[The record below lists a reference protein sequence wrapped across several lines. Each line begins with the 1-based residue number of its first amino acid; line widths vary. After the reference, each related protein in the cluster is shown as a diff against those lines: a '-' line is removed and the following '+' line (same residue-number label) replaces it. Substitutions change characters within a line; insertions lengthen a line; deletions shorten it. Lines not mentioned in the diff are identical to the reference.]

1 VPAPESRV
9 QSVGAPLS
17 APEVVP
23 MFVLGV
29 PLLIFPF
36 AIYNILVFLM
46 PTFAWTG
53 ELWHFRMM
61 SGGEW
66 GITPDDIMIA
76 GSIVILLIEMLK
88 AARMSRRTIV
98 DHLLSMILFVGM
110 LVEFLMVK
118 QVASTT
124 FFLLLVISF
133 VDVAGGFAVG
143 RRAAQR
149 DISFQGVENAH
160 SR

>member
-1 VPAPESRV
+1 
-9 QSVGAPLS
+9 
-17 APEVVP
+17 
-23 MFVLGV
+23 MFALGV

-46 PTFAWTG
+46 PGFSWNG

-66 GITPDDIMIA
+66 GITAGDLMIA
-76 GSIVILLIEMLK
+76 GSIVILLIEVLK
-88 AARMSRRTIV
+88 AARMSRRTII
-98 DHLLSMILFVGM
+98 DHLLSMVLFVGM
-110 LVEFLMVK
+110 LVEFLMVR

-133 VDVAGGFAVG
+133 VDVAGGFAVSI
-143 RRAAQR
+143 RAAQR
-149 DISFQGVENAH
+149 DISVDAAEH
-160 SR
+160 LT

>member
-1 VPAPESRV
+1 
-9 QSVGAPLS
+9 
-17 APEVVP
+17 
-23 MFVLGV
+23 MFALGV

-46 PTFAWTG
+46 PGFNWTN

-61 SGGEW
+61 SGCEW
-66 GITPDDIMIA
+66 GISAGDLMIA
-76 GSIVILLIEMLK
+76 GAVVILLIEMLK
-88 AARMSRRTIV
+88 SARMSRRTII

-110 LVEFLMVK
+110 LVEFLLVK

-133 VDVAGGFAVG
+133 VDVAGGFAVSI
-143 RRAAQR
+143 RAAQR
-149 DISFQGVENAH
+149 DISVNGVESA
-160 SR
+160 S

>member
-1 VPAPESRV
+1 
-9 QSVGAPLS
+9 
-17 APEVVP
+17 
-23 MFVLGV
+23 MFALGV

-46 PTFAWTG
+46 PSFAWNN

-61 SGGEW
+61 SEGEW
-66 GITPDDIMIA
+66 GITAGDLMIA
-76 GSIVILLIEMLK
+76 GSIVILLIEMVK
-88 AARMSRRTIV
+88 SARLSRRSFV

-133 VDVAGGFAVG
+133 VDVAGGFAVSL
-143 RRAAQR
+143 RAAQR
-149 DISFQGVENAH
+149 DVSVEGVENVH
-160 SR
+160 SS

>member
-1 VPAPESRV
+1 
-9 QSVGAPLS
+9 
-17 APEVVP
+17 

-46 PTFAWTG
+46 PTFSWTN

-66 GITPDDIMIA
+66 GITAGDLMIA
-76 GSIVILLIEMLK
+76 GSIVILLIEMVK
-88 AARMSRRTIV
+88 SARLSRRSFV
-98 DHLLSMILFVGM
+98 DHFLSMILFVGM

-118 QVASTT
+118 QVDSIT

-133 VDVAGGFAVG
+133 VDVTGGFAVG
-143 RRAAQR
+143 LRAAQR
-149 DISFQGVENAH
+149 DISVEGVENVH
-160 SR
+160 SN

>member
-1 VPAPESRV
+1 
-9 QSVGAPLS
+9 
-17 APEVVP
+17 
-23 MFVLGV
+23 MFALGV

-46 PTFAWTG
+46 PGFSWSN

-66 GITPDDIMIA
+66 GITPGDLMIA
-76 GSIVILLIEMLK
+76 GAIVILLIEMLK
-88 AARMSRRTIV
+88 AAQMSRRTII

-110 LVEFLMVK
+110 LIEFLMVR

-133 VDVAGGFAVG
+133 VDVAGGFAVSV
-143 RRAAQR
+143 RAAQR
-149 DISFQGVENAH
+149 DISVSGVENAH
-160 SR
+160 G

>member
-1 VPAPESRV
+1 
-9 QSVGAPLS
+9 
-17 APEVVP
+17 

-46 PTFAWTG
+46 PTFSWTD

-66 GITPDDIMIA
+66 GITPGDIMIA

-88 AARMSRRTIV
+88 AARMSRRTFV

-118 QVASTT
+118 QVASIT

-133 VDVAGGFAVG
+133 VDVTGGFAVSL
-143 RRAAQR
+143 RAAQR
-149 DISFQGVENAH
+149 DVSVEGVENVH
-160 SR
+160 GH

>member
-1 VPAPESRV
+1 
-9 QSVGAPLS
+9 
-17 APEVVP
+17 

-133 VDVAGGFAVG
+133 VDVAGGFAVS